1 MPADRP
7 YNAAVIAQVN
17 PWQLA
22 VLPLIGVLAGTLGGL
37 LGVGGGMIMIPAMV
51 LLLHEPYGPGS
62 LHVFKLAAL
71 ATAVVVS
78 IPATLRHARAGAIA
92 TPLLYSMVPAGF
104 VGAIGG
110 VALAGLFAGQQTHVL
125 QRIFGTFMVLFV
137 AATVLQSRLVGG
149 PDRQWVN
156 ACPVPR
162 RWVKISAIVGLP
174 AGIIAGLLGIGG
186 GLWAV
191 PAQHLGLGVR
201 LRTAIANSNCTIVL
215 VAAVAAGAQAVSVA
229 NMGLPRGAGWILALC
244 LAPGA
249 VAGGWIGAAFTHK
262 LPVGLLRNIFYII
275 LLVTGLRM
283 AWN

>member
-1 MPADRP
+1 LL
-7 YNAAVIAQVN
+7 YNAVVIAQVD

-22 VLPLIGVLAGTLGGL
+22 VLPLVGVLAGTLGGL

-51 LLLHEPYGPGS
+51 LILHEPYGPGS

-78 IPATLRHARAGAIA
+78 VPATLRHARAGAI
-92 TPLLYSMVPAGF
+92 TPPLLYSMVPAGF
-104 VGAIGG
+104 AGAIGG
-110 VALAGLFAGQQTHVL
+110 VSLAGLFAGENTHVL
-125 QRIFGTFMVLFV
+125 ERVFGTFMVLFV
-137 AATVLQSRLVGG
+137 AGTALQSRLAGG

-162 RWVKISAIVGLP
+162 RWVKISVIVGLP

-215 VAAVAAGAQAVSVA
+215 VAAVAAVAQSVSLGQ
-229 NMGLPRGAGWILALC
+229 MGLPRGAGWLLALW

-249 VAGGWIGAAFTHK
+249 IAGGWIGAALTHK
-262 LPVGLLRNIFYII
+262 LPADLLRNVFYII